1 MPTISKLEKQRMNKH
16 LQSHGLG
23 SLDDPTILLQLAV
36 LVKDH
41 EHFRAVLMKV
51 TADKRALCYQAL
63 APKLR
68 FKAKPL
74 DVYESEAKRIAEE
87 MRLPTYDPK
96 TLAVTEFKNA
106 PISEFAKEAISG
118 KTKQERQASALKRRA
133 EDAIAEDLGQGLA
146 RGRMFISCT
155 RCDFGATVY
164 ATDRIDAYKTLASE
178 GWALEG
184 EKAFCPDCRPRV
196 TLE

>member
-1 MPTISKLEKQRMNKH
+1 MPTISKLEKRRMNEH

-36 LVKDH
+36 MVRDH
-41 EHFRAVLMKV
+41 DHFRAVLMKV

-63 APKLR
+63 APKLK

-74 DVYESEAKRIAEE
+74 DVYVMEAKQAAER
-87 MRLPTYDPK
+87 MQLPTYDPN

-106 PISEFAKEAISG
+106 PISELAKQAISG
-118 KTKQERQASALKRRA
+118 KTLEERKAAAAVERA
-133 EDAIAEDLGQGLA
+133 ENAIAEDLGQGLA
-146 RGRMFISCT
+146 RGRLFISCT
-155 RCDFGATVY
+155 HCDFGATVY
-164 ATDRIDAYKTLASE
+164 ATDKIDAYKTLAAN
-178 GWALEG
+178 GWHLEG
-184 EKAFCPDCRPRV
+184 EKAFCPDCRPKV

>member
-1 MPTISKLEKQRMNKH
+1 MPTISKLEKRRMNEH

-41 EHFRAVLMKV
+41 DHFQTVLMKV

-74 DVYESEAKRIAEE
+74 DVYEMEAKQNAER
-87 MRLPTYDPK
+87 MQLPTYDPK

-106 PISEFAKEAISG
+106 PISELAKQAISG
-118 KTKQERQASALKRRA
+118 KTLEERKAAALTSRA
-133 EDAIAEDLGQGLA
+133 EDAISESIGQSMA
-146 RGRMFISCT
+146 RGRLFISCT
-155 RCDFGATVY
+155 HCEFGATVY
-164 ATDRIDAYKTLASE
+164 ATDQIDAYKTLAAN
-178 GWALEG
+178 GWHLEG
-184 EKAFCPDCRPRV
+184 EKALCPDCRPKIV
-196 TLE
+196 LV